1 MFIVETVAGIHE
13 LITAWRQQGERIVFV
28 PTMGNLHEG
37 HLSLIRE
44 AVRLGNRTVVSIYIN
59 PTQFGENEDIGTY
72 PRTFDEDS
80 DKLEQMG
87 VDLLFA
93 PTNEEI
99 YPEGSDRVKRIE
111 VPELSAILCGV
122 TRPHFFSGVA
132 TVVNRLF
139 DMVQPD
145 LAIFGEKDFQQLL
158 VVKHMVADLKLPVE
172 VLGMP
177 TVREHDGLAMS
188 SRNSYLAVDERKKA
202 PCIYQALCIARD
214 SILAGENDWSAIEA
228 AGSQAI
234 QAGGLTPDYF
244 SVRRAIDLMSPEV
257 DEKSLV
263 ILAAAWLGKARLI
276 DNISLTR

>member
-244 SVRRAIDLMSPEV
+244 SVRRASDLMSPEV

>member
-244 SVRRAIDLMSPEV
+244 NIRRASDLMSPEV